1 LGVSSFIG
9 LCYLFGQQ
17 LSISFYERFNEM
29 KKSRNLPIYVL
40 SVALVV
46 IGIISASQAQAAW
59 TSKET
64 SRVKTLEAKVQQLEK
79 QLNLLELSNTKV
91 QQLEKLLASQELITI
106 RYLATSG
113 GTGFVKDICPG
124 VENLENLPSYMATG
138 RLMPR
143 TDLFGREVTDIYG
156 KSETPSVYAC
166 RIQVYAK
173 KGN

>member
-1 LGVSSFIG
+1 MSKF
-9 LCYLFGQQ
+9 
-17 LSISFYERFNEM
+17 R
-29 KKSRNLPIYVL
+29 KDLPIYAL
-40 SVALVV
+40 SAALVFV
-46 IGIISASQAQAAW
+46 GISSASQAQAVW

-64 SRVKTLEAKVQQLEK
+64 TRIKTLEAKVQQLEK
-79 QLNLLELSNTKV
+79 QQNLQELSNIKI
-91 QQLEKLLASQELITI
+91 QQLEKQLASQELITI

-113 GTGFVKDICPG
+113 GTGFVKDICPV

-166 RIQVYAK
+166 KIQFYAMK
-173 KGN
+173 SN